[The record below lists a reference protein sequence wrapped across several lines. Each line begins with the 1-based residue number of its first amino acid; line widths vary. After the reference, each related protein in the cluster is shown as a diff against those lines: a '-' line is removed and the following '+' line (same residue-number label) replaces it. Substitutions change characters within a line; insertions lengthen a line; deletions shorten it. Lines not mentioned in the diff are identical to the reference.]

1 MKSILSPT
9 APAPVGPYSHAIEA
23 GALVFC
29 SGQTAV
35 DPATKALI
43 EGDIAAQTRQ
53 VLENVA
59 RILSAA
65 GLTLNDVAKTTVFL
79 RNMSDFAAMNAT
91 YASVFGSHKPARST
105 IGVAELPGGAQI
117 EIECIAVKSGMLP
130 A

>member
-9 APAPVGPYSHAIEA
+9 APAPGGPYAHAVEA

-35 DPATKALI
+35 DPATRTLI
-43 EGDIAAQTRQ
+43 DGDVAAQTRQ
-53 VLENVA
+53 ALDNVA
-59 RILSAA
+59 RILDAA
-65 GLTLNDVAKTTVFL
+65 GLTLRDVAKTTVYL
-79 RNMSDFAAMNAT
+79 RNMGDFAAMNAA
-91 YASVFGSHKPARST
+91 YADVFGAHRPARTT

-117 EIECIAVKSGMLP
+117 EIECIAVRSGLMP